1 MQHHNELI
9 VGLNNELPVQPL
21 TVEFC
26 MNRSIWWSSIAML
39 VSGVLTG
46 AAGAQAAAPQKASRG
61 LKVPAAPVILAPP
74 ELAAINAKRISLL
87 PSYDSQGDADHLHG
101 VIRIHGTE
109 LTQHLIHLWEDGFLK
124 QYPLPRFNDLM
135 WPTGFSGLAADT
147 ADINVMGHDAWYSDL
162 KALEGMWVYDPQE
175 VIYATGAFN
184 LRKGNTPA
192 TIFFVNKDTPLS
204 GLTIDQLDGIFGAQR
219 SGGWK
224 GTHWDTSA
232 ARGPEKDIRTWG
244 QLGLTGEWADKQI
257 HVYVL
262 DSTMSNWSGMIQKVA
277 FHGGDKWNPTMHEIV
292 RGGVELPADAEI
304 VADVAEDKYGIGF
317 NLARVV
323 QSNPGVK
330 AVPIAKTAAG
340 PYVQASDQTCYDRTY
355 PFANQLEIYIN
366 HRPGTPIAPRIKAF
380 LTYILSREGQQA
392 VAEDGMFIPLN
403 PEIAAA
409 ESAKLQ

>member
-1 MQHHNELI
+1 
-9 VGLNNELPVQPL
+9 
-21 TVEFC
+21 
-26 MNRSIWWSSIAML
+26 
-39 VSGVLTG
+39 
-46 AAGAQAAAPQKASRG
+46 
-61 LKVPAAPVILAPP
+61 
-74 ELAAINAKRISLL
+74 
-87 PSYDSQGDADHLHG
+87 
-101 VIRIHGTE
+101 
-109 LTQHLIHLWEDGFLK
+109 
-124 QYPLPRFNDLM
+124 
-135 WPTGFSGLAADT
+135 
-147 ADINVMGHDAWYSDL
+147 MGHDAWYSDL
-162 KALEGMWVYDPQE
+162 KALEGMWGYDPQE

-192 TIFFVNKDTPLS
+192 TIFFVNKDNPLS
-204 GLTIDQLDGIFGAQR
+204 GLTIDQLDGIFGAER

-244 QLGLTGEWADKQI
+244 QLGLSGEWADRPI
-257 HVYVL
+257 HVYGL

-330 AVPIAKTAAG
+330 AVPIAKTVAG

-366 HRPGTPIAPRIKAF
+366 HPPGTPMAPRIKAF

-392 VAEDGMFIPLN
+392 VVEDGMFIPLN

-409 ESAKLQ
+409 EIAKLQ

>member
-1 MQHHNELI
+1 MK
-9 VGLNNELPVQPL
+9 
-21 TVEFC
+21 
-26 MNRSIWWSSIAML
+26 RSLWRGASAIL
-39 VSGVLTG
+39 VSGMLTG
-46 AAGAQAAAPQKASRG
+46 SAAAQAASPQKPSRG
-61 LKVPAAPVILAPP
+61 LKVPAAPVIAAPP
-74 ELAAINAKRISLL
+74 DLAAINAKRLSLL
-87 PSYDSQGDADHLHG
+87 PAYDNHRDADRLHG

-124 QYPLPRFNDLM
+124 QHPLPRFNDLM
-135 WPTGFSGLAADT
+135 WPTGFSGLAANT
-147 ADINVMGHDAWYSDL
+147 ADINVMGHEAWYSDL
-162 KALEGMWVYDPQE
+162 KALEAMWGYDPQE

-192 TIFFVNKDTPLS
+192 TIFFVNKDNPLT
-204 GLTIDQLDGIFGAQR
+204 GLTVDQLDGIFGAER
-219 SGGWK
+219 TGGWK

-244 QLGLTGEWADKQI
+244 QLGLTREWTDKQI
-257 HVYVL
+257 HVYGL

-277 FHGGDKWNPTMHEIV
+277 FQGGDKWNPAMHEVV

-330 AVPIAKTAAG
+330 ALPIARTVGGA
-340 PYVQASDQTCYDRTY
+340 YVPASDQTCYDRTY

-366 HRPGTPIAPRIKAF
+366 HPPGKPIAPRIKAF

-392 VAEDGMFIPLN
+392 VVEDGMFIPLN

-409 ESAKLQ
+409 EIAKLQ